1 MEENLLIVHGG
12 GPTAGLNVSL
22 YGAVREAKKQEG
34 ICHIYAARNGTGGLL
49 KKDFISDPF
58 FIDKL
63 FVSAFIK
70 ENGLVVKRNK
80 LLKK

>member
-12 GPTAGLNVSL
+12 GPTAVLNASL

-49 KKDFISDPF
+49 KKDFIVTKRF
-58 FIDKL
+58 FLNFKNLLTKL
-63 FVSAFIK
+63 IK
-70 ENGLVVKRNK
+70 KMYNK
-80 LLKK
+80 KY